1 VITVVCF
8 KWRTPSYVG
17 TFGSEHV
24 NALQRMVKANYALPH
39 RFLCI
44 TDDPAGLRCETYPIW
59 DDYRYVK
66 NPTGGGRPACYLRLK
81 LFSEEMRPVLGDRW
95 VMLDLDCVILGN
107 LRSLWNRKEEAVFWR
122 NPHREWP
129 YNGAMMMCKTGA
141 RDRVWSEFDPHE
153 SPRLTHRKGYRGSDQ
168 AWISYCLGSD
178 EAVWTQK
185 DGVYFLPELRGRQ
198 LDNAKIV
205 FTTAATAPW
214 TDNCPKWMKR
224 IYRDYLDNSDSR
236 PASSLCTV

>member
-1 VITVVCF
+1 MWEHLARSMSTRCSAWL
-8 KWRTPSYVG
+8 KLTMRCRTDSFASQTIQLGCAVRRIP
-17 TFGSEHV
+17 FGMIIDM
-24 NALQRMVKANYALPH
+24 LKTQRAA
-39 RFLCI
+39 
-44 TDDPAGLRCETYPIW
+44 
-59 DDYRYVK
+59 
-66 NPTGGGRPACYLRLK
+66 GGRRAICGLSCSARK
-81 LFSEEMRPVLGDRW
+81 CAPVLGDRW